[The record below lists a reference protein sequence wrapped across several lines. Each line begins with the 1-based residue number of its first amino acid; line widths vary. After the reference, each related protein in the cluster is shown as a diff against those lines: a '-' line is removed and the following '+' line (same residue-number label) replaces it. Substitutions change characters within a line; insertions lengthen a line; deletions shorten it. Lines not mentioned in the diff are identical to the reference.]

1 MTAGSLQLVAIA
13 SGFIAATSAAG
24 ALVWAVW
31 TYRRN
36 AASQM
41 QLLALGALQ
50 HYLDLAVAHPDLASR
65 DESEAVDARYA
76 WFAAHALVTAQ
87 TLWTLAGS
95 DENWRRP
102 VDSIIRQHRAYLVS
116 GAFVCGDY
124 RSDFVGY
131 LRSRVPDLAC
141 ADATGVTPHR
151 TGSV

>member
-1 MTAGSLQLVAIA
+1 MSAGIPQFIAIA
-13 SGFIAATSAAG
+13 SGFIAAVSAAA

-31 TYRRN
+31 TYKRN

-65 DESEAVDARYA
+65 DESEAVDARYG
-76 WFAAHALVTAQ
+76 WFAAHALATAQ
-87 TLWTLAGS
+87 TLWTVAGR

-102 VDSIIRQHRAYLVS
+102 VDSIIRQHRAYLRS

-124 RSDFVGY
+124 SPDFVSY
-131 LRSRVPDLAC
+131 LRSRVPELRC
-141 ADATGVTPHR
+141 APATDAPQP
-151 TGSV
+151 